1 MHWLMVGCSHHRT
14 PLALREKLAFAT
26 SQVSDALTQF
36 NQRFPEVEAVL
47 LSTCNRVEMYAAA
60 QRPASL
66 PDQVSIVAFL
76 AEYHG
81 LQTDDLID
89 HLSALRDG
97 EAIKHLFQ
105 VAASL
110 DSMIVGEAQIL
121 SQVKQ
126 SYELACAVQT
136 TGTLTHGAFQRAASV
151 AKRVANETTIHR
163 RRISVPSVA
172 VSEIA
177 SEFFER
183 FDDKD
188 ILVIGAGEMGT
199 ETLKYLVDAGA
210 KHITVLNRNQARA
223 EELARQFGARSH
235 EWSKLGPCVGTADMI
250 VSTTSAN
257 EPIMTLEKFR
267 EVRGN
272 HRSSAVLILDLAVPR
287 DFDATIATL
296 PDVYLY
302 TVDDLQ
308 QVCDRNVQLR
318 QEQWPKALRIVEDE
332 AKSFLAEMI
341 HRGTG
346 PTIQLLRDQADKV
359 KAEVQEWLYGRLQAR
374 SLDDQTR
381 GELERDISKGLD
393 RLVNKLLHPP
403 MQSLRDQAT
412 DGNHAN
418 LLDALRRLFQLR
430 D

>member
-1 MHWLMVGCSHHRT
+1 MNWLMVGCSHHRT
-14 PLALREKLAFAT
+14 PLALREKLAFSP
-26 SQVSDALTQF
+26 SQVSDALVKF
-36 NQRFPEVEAVL
+36 SQRFSSTESVL
-47 LSTCNRVEMYAAA
+47 LSTCNRVELYTAS
-60 QRPASL
+60 QREADL
-66 PDQVSIVAFL
+66 PDQQGVISFL

-81 LQTDDLID
+81 LDFGELAE
-89 HLSALRDG
+89 HLHTLRDS
-97 EAIKHLFQ
+97 EAVRHLFQ

-126 SYELACAVQT
+126 AYELACTAQS
-136 TGTLTHGAFQRAASV
+136 TGTFTHGAFQRAASV

-183 FDDKD
+183 FDDKN
-188 ILVIGAGEMGT
+188 ILLIGAGEMGT

-210 KHITVLNRNQARA
+210 KQISVLNRSFDRA
-223 EELARQFGARSH
+223 QELAQQFGAHCRD
-235 EWSKLGPCVGTADMI
+235 WSKLGSCVAEADLI

-257 EPIMTLEKFR
+257 EPIMTLERFR

-272 HRSSAVLILDLAVPR
+272 HRAGTVLILDLAVPR
-287 DFDATIATL
+287 DFEASIADL

-318 QEQWPKALRIVEDE
+318 QEQWPKAQRIVDDE

-341 HRGTG
+341 HRGTA
-346 PTIQLLRDQADKV
+346 PTIQLLRDQADK
-359 KAEVQEWLYGRLQAR
+359 ARTEVQNWLYGRMQSRNLDEATR
-374 SLDDQTR
+374 S
-381 GELERDISKGLD
+381 ELEKDIAKGLD

-403 MQSLRDQAT
+403 MQSLRDQAAE
-412 DGNHAN
+412 GNHAN
-418 LLDALRRLFQLR
+418 LLEALRRLFQLR